1 MAGDATY
8 RASGRLPLDAGC
20 QWCRRLLGSSAP
32 AGVPGGLRHIT
43 SERSPRSRAG
53 TATGRKGRNTENTAS
68 SAVIPSTPSWPTT
81 AGAVSVPGHRLRP
94 VPVRVRP

>member
-8 RASGRLPLDAGC
+8 RASGRLPLDAG
-20 QWCRRLLGSSAP
+20 WCRRLLNPPLRP

-81 AGAVSVPGHRLRP
+81 EGAVSVPGHRLRP